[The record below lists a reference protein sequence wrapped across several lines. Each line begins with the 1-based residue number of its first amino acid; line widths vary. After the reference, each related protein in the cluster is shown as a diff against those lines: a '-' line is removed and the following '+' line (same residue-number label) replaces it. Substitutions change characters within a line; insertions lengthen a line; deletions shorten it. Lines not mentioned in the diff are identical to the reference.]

1 MYISTTA
8 LPLKLYDYNV
18 INPATD
24 LIDVLII
31 YTTGYE
37 QASYSFQ
44 FSIDAESFKCMYL
57 WRVSFGHN

>member
-1 MYISTTA
+1 MLIIHS
-8 LPLKLYDYNV
+8 V
-18 INPATD
+18 INPITD

-44 FSIDAESFKCMYL
+44 FSIDAESFKMH
-57 WRVSFGHN
+57 VSVDSVVWG